1 MTDLFSDS
9 SFMTA
14 LLCSYLIGSI
24 PFSYIIA
31 RLNGVDLLKVGSG
44 NPGATNL
51 SRNLG
56 KKLGAIGLGFDLL
69 KGVVPVLLAPVF
81 LSEHLGTG
89 EQLPVYL
96 ALSVGAAA
104 IVGHCFSPFLLG
116 KGGKGVATTAGV
128 LLAYEPWIAIS
139 ILAFWGIALM
149 RIRSV
154 GISSVVAAL
163 GGNLLGATMMA
174 QVFSFKGI
182 LINSGSVDDQRILG
196 LTLVIICLLIIVR
209 HRSNIREYR
218 EARSAAKS

>member
-1 MTDLFSDS
+1 MTDLISDS
-9 SFMTA
+9 SFLTA

-81 LSEHLGTG
+81 LSEQFHTG
-89 EQLPVYL
+89 EHLPVLFAL
-96 ALSVGAAA
+96 AVGAAA

-128 LLAYEPWIAIS
+128 LLAYEPWLAIS
-139 ILAFWGIALM
+139 MLVFWGGVLM
-149 RIRSV
+149 KIRSV

-163 GGNLLGATMMA
+163 GGALVGATMMA
-174 QVFSFKGI
+174 QVFSFGSI
-182 LINSGSVDDQRILG
+182 LINSGSVEDQRRLG
-196 LTLVIICLLIIVR
+196 LTLVIICLLIVIR

-218 EARSAAKS
+218 EARSAASS

>member
-1 MTDLFSDS
+1 MTDLISDS
-9 SFMTA
+9 SFLTA

-69 KGVVPVLLAPVF
+69 KGVVPVF
-81 LSEHLGTG
+81 LSEQFHTG
-89 EQLPVYL
+89 EHLPVLFAL
-96 ALSVGAAA
+96 AVGAAA

-128 LLAYEPWIAIS
+128 LLAYEPWLAIS
-139 ILAFWGIALM
+139 MLVFWGGVLM
-149 RIRSV
+149 KIRSV

-163 GGNLLGATMMA
+163 GGALLGATMMA
-174 QVFSFKGI
+174 QVFSFGSI
-182 LINSGSVDDQRILG
+182 LINSGSVEDQRRLG
-196 LTLVIICLLIIVR
+196 LTLVIICLLIVIR

-218 EARSAAKS
+218 EARSAASS